1 MKKKTYAFDFTL
13 ADIKEHQILPHNF
26 EMERQVLAYFVKH
39 QQDWDTFYKY
49 LKPKGMFYNK
59 TNEKCWLLMAEKQ
72 SSKVFYRQEDLKAE
86 FMAKNDKET
95 AFYCATLMGY
105 SCSPSEIESLCLKLN
120 EYWMQRTFYRMGHY
134 VVKNASLENEDKLAL
149 LGNISESTSKIF
161 LHIAGMKERSLKD
174 AATELVKELADIQV
188 EPNGMLGIPS
198 SLYGIN
204 NAIKGYRKSNLIVIA
219 ASTGEGKTTLAIQE
233 AHHSLKNNIPIGYI
247 SLEMSTQELMM
258 MMACAELNI
267 KTEDILQGGGDMK
280 KVIDVGGYIDKIQKM
295 PLHITDRAGMT
306 IGEIKAIAKGWKDK
320 HKIKQLFIDH
330 IHLANG
336 DVEYSNSEQ
345 KFTDIAN
352 KLKEL
357 AKELEIPVI
366 ALAQLARKE
375 LSDKR
380 MHQVTDIK
388 YAGGIEQA
396 ADVILMPF
404 RPEHHGIL
412 NNGNNEST
420 KGDAVIIVGKLRLLP
435 KYNIKCNFNGMKF
448 THQEFDFVET
458 KEIIIDNPRAGFTP
472 PPAKPTKEFWGEM

>member
-13 ADIKEHQILPHNF
+13 ADIKEHQVLPHNF
-26 EMERQVLAYFVKH
+26 EIERQVLGYFVKH
-39 QQDWDTFYKY
+39 QSEFEQYYKY
-49 LKPKGMFYNK
+49 LKPKGMFYSEVNDK
-59 TNEKCWLLMAEKQ
+59 TWQVLLEKQ
-72 SSKVFYRQEDLKAE
+72 SNKVHYRPDDLKAH
-86 FMAKNDKET
+86 FMAKNDKDT
-95 AFYCATLMGY
+95 AFHCVTLAAY
-105 SCSPSEIESLCLKLN
+105 SCLPSEIINLCLKLN
-120 EYWMQRTFYRMGHY
+120 EYWIQRTFYRMGHY
-134 VVKNASLENEDKLAL
+134 VIKNSIDDQSDKLDL
-149 LGNISESTSKIF
+149 LGNISDSTSKIF
-161 LHIAGMKERSLKD
+161 LHIAGMKERSLSD
-174 AATELVKELADIQV
+174 AASELQKELADIQIA
-188 EPNGMLGIPS
+188 PNGMLGIPS

-219 ASTGEGKTTLAIQE
+219 ASTGEGKTTLALQD
-233 AHHSLKNNIPIGYI
+233 AHHSLKQNIPIGYV

-258 MMACAELNI
+258 MMACAELGI
-267 KTEDILQGGGDMK
+267 DTQDILQGGCDMQ
-280 KVIDVGGYIDKIQKM
+280 KVIDVSNYVSKIEKM
-295 PLHITDRAGMT
+295 PLKITDRAGMT

-320 HKIKQLFIDH
+320 FGIKQLFIDH

-404 RPEHHGIL
+404 RAEHHGIETD
-412 NNGNNEST
+412 GSGDST
-420 KGDAVIIVGKLRLLP
+420 KGKAVIIIGKLRLLP
-435 KYNIKCNFNGMKF
+435 KQNIKCNFTGMKF
-448 THQEFDFVET
+448 THQDTFVPPQTFE
-458 KEIIIDNPRAGFTP
+458 IDNPRAGFIPMPSRP
-472 PPAKPTKEFWGEM
+472 PQEFWND